1 MGPASLDNRSW
12 AAATLVP
19 ATRATRTPYHA
30 VMPERI
36 RLRIGDMGKAV
47 LVSGQAYQDPRD
59 ALNEF
64 VSNAADEYAE
74 AGTRGDRVRIV
85 LRRRG
90 RYPVIA
96 VEDSGRGMDA
106 DRLREV
112 ARNLFHS
119 SKAADHR
126 TIGEKAIG
134 VLAFQQ
140 IGGHCDIVTRP
151 KGSAETLA
159 LRLERGSAR
168 AELELNERRRARD
181 AAGTTIYLSDLDPDV
196 LRVLTLR
203 KVVDYLRRRR
213 GHALARG
220 DYQIE
225 VIEGR
230 HSELVTPEEPDGV
243 RLDIPARS
251 TLWGRMEFRL
261 YIAARPDRRR
271 RVAVVGAGGT
281 TILDDL
287 AEIEEFEHAPWSS
300 DQVSGLIAF
309 EALRQS
315 AGRRAVLRDR
325 EAFPV
330 FVDAVRSVE
339 PAVARTLERI
349 AREVDVDV
357 AGRLNEAVRRIFGR
371 VLKELDDLDN
381 PMRTSIGTQ
390 PGQGALL
397 GGAEGSERAY
407 GDASVPGAVQGAE
420 GHEPPSIDDLVPPA
434 VADDE
439 IAAEPPPQAQPSARR
454 SRSLPTLLPDPSPD
468 GVRSRFDPDEG
479 VVYYNDRHA
488 DYLLL
493 KSDEPALL
501 DYLATLVA
509 KEYVVYNNPRA
520 ASDEL
525 AEEMVRM
532 LVRVRRHLPRRG

>member
-1 MGPASLDNRSW
+1 
-12 AAATLVP
+12 
-19 ATRATRTPYHA
+19 
-30 VMPERI
+30 
-36 RLRIGDMGKAV
+36 
-47 LVSGQAYQDPRD
+47 
-59 ALNEF
+59 
-64 VSNAADEYAE
+64 
-74 AGTRGDRVRIV
+74 
-85 LRRRG
+85 
-90 RYPVIA
+90 
-96 VEDSGRGMDA
+96 
-106 DRLREV
+106 
-112 ARNLFHS
+112 
-119 SKAADHR
+119 
-126 TIGEKAIG
+126 
-134 VLAFQQ
+134 
-140 IGGHCDIVTRP
+140 
-151 KGSAETLA
+151 
-159 LRLERGSAR
+159 
-168 AELELNERRRARD
+168 
-181 AAGTTIYLSDLDPDV
+181 
-196 LRVLTLR
+196 
-203 KVVDYLRRRR
+203 VDYLRRRR

-261 YIAARPDRRR
+261 YIAPRPDRRR

-281 TILDDL
+281 TIVDDL
-287 AEIEEFEHAPWSS
+287 TEIEEFDDVPWSS

-309 EALRQS
+309 EALRQA

-339 PAVARTLERI
+339 AAVARTLERV

-357 AGRLNEAVRRIFGR
+357 AGRLNEVVRRIFGR

-381 PMRTSIGTQ
+381 PMRTAIGTL

-397 GGAEGSERAY
+397 VEVA
-407 GDASVPGAVQGAE
+407 PG
-420 GHEPPSIDDLVPPA
+420 GHELQEERTEPLEQRPEVPSIEDLVPPA
-434 VADDE
+434 PAPE
-439 IAAEPPPQAQPSARR
+439 ELATEPPPQALASPRR
-454 SRSLPTLLPDPSPD
+454 SKGLPTLLPDPSPD

-493 KSDEPALL
+493 KADEPALL

-532 LVRVRRHLPRRG
+532 LVRVRRHLPRKT